1 VAIGERVGLIG
12 TLSVETAARYL
23 VSRDIEGVVI
33 GEGLG
38 PRVVEALLTVLAE
51 DERFRDLPIGLLD
64 NNGIGEDRL
73 PNLVRIESDPELLV
87 ERFLPLVRLQ
97 AFEAQLR
104 RTLKALEAEGTI
116 DPATG
121 LLGVDA
127 FWRDLERAIDDAEQ
141 EGRALTVARFT
152 FEEMTDQRA
161 NLDAARL
168 LSRLIRNVDFACR
181 EHDGSIIAAF
191 TETDLRSAHVVVR
204 RLAGILRQT
213 MLSPGRDR
221 GTIRPTVTLAT
232 LKANDNLS
240 TLVAR
245 VGSQPQVAA
254 ERQEA

>member
-1 VAIGERVGLIG
+1 
-12 TLSVETAARYL
+12 
-23 VSRDIEGVVI
+23 VI

-51 DERFRDLPIGLLD
+51 DERFRDLPVGLLD
-64 NNGIGEDRL
+64 NAGPNDERL
-73 PNLVRIESDPELLV
+73 PNLVRVGSDPALLV
-87 ERFLPLVRLQ
+87 ERLLPMVRLQ
-97 AFEAQLR
+97 AFGAQLQ
-104 RTLKALEAEGTI
+104 RTLKALDAGGAI

-121 LLGVDA
+121 LLGAAA

-181 EHDGSIIAAF
+181 DHDGSILAAF

-204 RLAGILRQT
+204 RLAGVLRQT

-232 LKANDNLS
+232 LKASDNLD

-245 VGSQPQVAA
+245 VGSQPPVAA
-254 ERQEA
+254 APQGA